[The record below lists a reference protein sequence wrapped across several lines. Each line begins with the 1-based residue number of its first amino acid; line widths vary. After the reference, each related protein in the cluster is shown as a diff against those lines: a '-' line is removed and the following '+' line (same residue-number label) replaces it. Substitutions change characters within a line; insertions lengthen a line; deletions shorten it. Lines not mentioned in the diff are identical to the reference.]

1 MDSATIP
8 EAAAVARSAMIAFDA
23 VPADHAD
30 AVPVPAVATAVATAV
45 KLRLADAKSAM
56 IAIDAIRQLATS
68 EDASME
74 ATLAASKG
82 KRAAET
88 REAIQVIQAGCR
100 LKDNALEMS
109 CNAHDQLKA
118 AVAKR
123 ARLQKTVDDADLAR
137 SVALDAL
144 PAATA
149 AVSAAEATVLE
160 VDARSKDDM
169 CKGIAMEKT
178 GLAQLSSTVNEEVK
192 SKLALRAVRKHL
204 GLPTD

>member
-1 MDSATIP
+1 MNSATIP
-8 EAAAVARSAMIAFDA
+8 EAAAVARSAMIAIDA
-23 VPADHAD
+23 VPADHA
-30 AVPVPAVATAVATAV
+30 APVPAVATAV
-45 KLRLADAKSAM
+45 KLRLANAKSAM

-123 ARLQKTVDDADLAR
+123 ARLQKSVDDADFAR

-149 AVSAAEATVLE
+149 AVIAAEATVLE

-178 GLAQLSSTVNEEVK
+178 GHAQLSSTVNEEVK